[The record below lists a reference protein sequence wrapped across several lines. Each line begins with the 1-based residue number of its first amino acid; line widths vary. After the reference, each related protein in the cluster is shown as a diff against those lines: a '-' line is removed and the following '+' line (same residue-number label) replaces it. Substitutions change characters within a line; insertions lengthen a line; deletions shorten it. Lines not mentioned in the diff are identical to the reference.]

1 VRKTR
6 FGVVMEDL
14 CYTVSAQRVGLF
26 GAAEPNADVEVG
38 RDATPLA
45 RTDRGIRM
53 KEVESAL
60 VQRIGWQS
68 GDEKARPHEHG
79 DRPMGASCQLLFT
92 VAEVSQIL
100 RLSRSRVYELI
111 YAGQLPSIKLGR
123 SRRVRRSDVEAF
135 VEGLEEA
142 C

>member
-1 VRKTR
+1 
-6 FGVVMEDL
+6 
-14 CYTVSAQRVGLF
+14 
-26 GAAEPNADVEVG
+26 
-38 RDATPLA
+38 
-45 RTDRGIRM
+45 
-53 KEVESAL
+53 
-60 VQRIGWQS
+60 
-68 GDEKARPHEHG
+68 
-79 DRPMGASCQLLFT
+79 MGASCQLLFT